1 MRGMKTMSDTE
12 AKNIILDLAD
22 KLNVSIT
29 SDICKSCENCYHYE
43 KGDDKVMFEHKHN
56 CFHPER
62 VIIHP
67 PEPDDMSHQEIE
79 EGAKILDL
87 SEATKCPFY
96 ESGKEVYKRLYEKSR
111 KEMQNL
117 KDEIRKILRK

>member
-1 MRGMKTMSDTE
+1 MNKEE
-12 AKNIILDLAD
+12 ARKIVLDLAE
-22 KLNVSIT
+22 KLGVNLSAE
-29 SDICKSCENCYHYE
+29 CCRNCENCYHYE
-43 KGDDKVMFEHKHN
+43 KGDDKVMFEHEHN

-67 PEPDDMSHQEIE
+67 PEPDDISHQEIE

-96 ESGKEVYKRLYEKSR
+96 ESGKEVYKKLYNDSQKD
-111 KEMQNL
+111 MQKL
-117 KDEIRKILRK
+117 KDEIRAVLRK

>member
-1 MRGMKTMSDTE
+1 MNKEE
-12 AKNIILDLAD
+12 ARKIVLDLAD
-22 KLNVSIT
+22 KLGVELSFVPCRT
-29 SDICKSCENCYHYE
+29 CETCYHYE

-62 VIIHP
+62 VITHP

-96 ESGKEVYKRLYEKSR
+96 ESGKEVYKRLYEESR

-117 KDEIRKILRK
+117 KDEIWGILKSR